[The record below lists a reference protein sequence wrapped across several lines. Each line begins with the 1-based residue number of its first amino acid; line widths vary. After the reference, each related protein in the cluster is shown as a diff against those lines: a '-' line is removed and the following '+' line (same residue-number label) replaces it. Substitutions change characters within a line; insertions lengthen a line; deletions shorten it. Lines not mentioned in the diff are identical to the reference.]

1 MPPKD
6 VGGVGGWFLGDMRQA
21 HVNLLHPAPALAMI
35 ARRASRHQI
44 RPVVLSAH
52 VTRDDVVNR
61 QRDVTPAA
69 ILTGIIVPPEYFAA
83 R

>member
-6 VGGVGGWFLGDMRQA
+6 VGGVGGGSWDMRQA

-44 RPVVLSAH
+44 RPVVLS
-52 VTRDDVVNR
+52 
-61 QRDVTPAA
+61 PM
-69 ILTGIIVPPEYFAA
+69 
-83 R
+83 